1 MAEPQID
8 VPDKILELVER
19 WPHDRE
25 RLRRQIEAGDG
36 RSTPWS
42 MNCTG

>member
-19 WPHDRE
+19 FE
-25 RLRRQIEAGDG
+25 NNQAEYQA
-36 RSTPWS
+36 
-42 MNCTG
+42 TGL